1 MHRAA
6 RLRITNA
13 ITAIASIAGIV
24 TLTFACSSADPNGSP
39 LDGNQDSADAAALP
53 SDNGGS
59 TQCDPGP
66 PPAPMDPASLPA
78 CCATGQKGAAHC
90 VPTSKVPAGIASN
103 LATCTGGACVPD
115 TFIKDPSTKPA
126 ACKSLGG
133 VDGVC
138 LSVCVPQVAQYA
150 SLLPQDSCGADEKC
164 APCISPLDH
173 KSTGACN
180 IGKSG
185 GGGTCAPASGGG
197 GGGAVSDAG
206 PPAPA
211 ECPHKG
217 AAVLDPSTL
226 PACGT
231 ASSGAHCLDK
241 ALVPAAMAS
250 QLAACPTGLCVPD
263 DFISSG
269 GNFIPATCR
278 SLNDAE
284 GRCLN
289 ENVPQV
295 ASQLSQL
302 PTSTCQ
308 AFERCVP
315 CFNPLDSKDTGS
327 CRLSC
332 DPGPKE
338 AAKPFKECCTPKH
351 ATTPQG
357 RCVPK
362 AQIPQAEQT
371 SLNQDECTANEQ
383 LCVPNE
389 MLAATF
395 TPTTCS
401 GSTLLS
407 GAYTGV
413 CLSTCL
419 HFGFIQQLGISQGSC
434 DDLHTCAPCKNPLT
448 GQSTGAPGC
457 PP

>member
-6 RLRITNA
+6 YQRFA
-13 ITAIASIAGIV
+13 SSIAAVVSIAALSIG
-24 TLTFACSSADPNGSP
+24 CSSVDPNGTP
-39 LDGNQDSADAAALP
+39 LDGNQGAPDGGVSP
-53 SDNGGS
+53 SDNGGAH
-59 TQCDPGP
+59 CDPGP

-90 VPTSKVPAGIASN
+90 VPSDKVPSGIASN
-103 LATCTGGACVPD
+103 LATCSGGSCVPD
-115 TFIKDPSTKPA
+115 PFIVNPSKKPA
-126 ACKSLGG
+126 ACKSIGG
-133 VDGVC
+133 ADGVC
-138 LSVCVPQVAQYA
+138 LSVCVPQVAQYV

-173 KSTGACN
+173 KSTGACD
-180 IGKSG
+180 IGKNGS
-185 GGGTCAPASGGG
+185 GGTCAPPSGGG
-197 GGGAVSDAG
+197 GGGGGGGDAG
-206 PPAPA
+206 QPAPA
-211 ECPHKG
+211 QCPHQG
-217 AAVLDPSTL
+217 APVLDPSTL
-226 PACGT
+226 PACGA

-241 ALVPAAMAS
+241 TLVPAAMAS

-263 DFISSG
+263 DFIAAG
-269 GNFIPATCR
+269 GNFIPSSCR

-289 ENVPQV
+289 ENIPQV

-302 PTSTCQ
+302 PTSTCK

-338 AAKPFKECCTPKH
+338 AAKPFKQCCTPEH

-362 AQIPQAEQT
+362 TQIPAAEQKN
-371 SLNQDECTANEQ
+371 LNQDECTANEQ
-383 LCVPNE
+383 LCVPSE
-389 MLAATF
+389 MLPATF

-401 GSTLLS
+401 GSTLLT

-419 HFGFIQQLGISQGSC
+419 HFGFIQQLGIAQGSC
-434 DDLHTCAPCKNPLT
+434 DDVHECAPCKNPLT
-448 GQSTGAPGC
+448 GQATGAPGC